1 MFVDCIVYIYS
12 ATNAKNS
19 TPNMT
24 RDETIQYL
32 IDLGF
37 VERYTTK
44 LLGSIDQDIIQDIWV
59 QILEIPESKWELLWS
74 QSSKAITG
82 YVSGLIFR
90 NIRSCNSIIYNKYRK
105 NIEYTKTDEEWG
117 ALASSIVS
125 PPQSVWEEL

>member
-12 ATNAKNS
+12 AANAKNS

-105 NIEYTKTDEEWG
+105 NIEYTKTDEEWET
-117 ALASSIVS
+117 LASSIVS